1 MSEPLRDSPRD
12 PKLSALYRQF
22 SVAEPSAALDQRV
35 LAAARAALAD
45 HRVPLRGSWWS
56 RWRTSLALATTLVLS
71 LTLALLHERQP
82 AYRSTPPTSEP
93 TLPEVRRD
101 APSDPL
107 AERAGP
113 TPATVSAVPAAALQK
128 PSAASGKIAPSSPA
142 GASENE
148 APAAARS
155 TAESASPKQ
164 DERQVWPA
172 APAATS
178 AEAKRESPWP
188 APVESTAGVK
198 ERGETARPT
207 AARSS
212 SVLRDT
218 SPAPA
223 ESSVD
228 QARSPAVWLDEIRAL
243 RRAGQIEEA
252 ARQLR
257 EFRRAHPDY
266 PLPDDLRR

>member
-1 MSEPLRDSPRD
+1 MSEPLRDSPSD
-12 PKLSALYRQF
+12 PQLSALYRKF
-22 SVAEPSAALDQRV
+22 SAAEPSAALDQRV

-45 HRVPLRGSWWS
+45 HRAPQRGGWWS

-71 LTLALLHERQP
+71 LTLALLHERQS
-82 AYRSTPPTSEP
+82 ADRATPPTSERP
-93 TLPEVRRD
+93 ASEIRSD
-101 APSDPL
+101 APSAQP

-113 TPATVSAVPAAALQK
+113 TPATASAVPAAALQK
-128 PSAASGKIAPSSPA
+128 PSAARGKVAPSSPA

-148 APAAARS
+148 APAAVRS
-155 TAESASPKQ
+155 TAEPASPKQ
-164 DERQVWPA
+164 DERQAWPA

-178 AEAKRESPWP
+178 AEAKRESLRP
-188 APVESTAGVK
+188 APVETPAGV
-198 ERGETARPT
+198 EGRGETARPA

-212 SVLRDT
+212 PALRDT

-228 QARSPAVWLDEIRAL
+228 QARSAAVWLDEIRAL

-252 ARQLR
+252 ERQLR